1 MTCDKILQSSATA
14 RGNREDADRNFFY
27 RLTPDEIIAAV
38 AALGLE
44 PSGHI
49 AQLNSMENR
58 VFDLRLEDGR
68 HIVAKFY
75 RPGRWSREQILEEH
89 AFLFAL
95 CDAELSCLAPIKIEA
110 ASLFEEQGIYFAL
123 WPRTGGREPEELSDI
138 DLQILGRLLARVHN
152 VGAARQFRHR
162 PQFSVQRFIE
172 EPLNLLKNKKFLLPE
187 FENDY
192 ETLATLVAREYTKLA
207 SEIPL
212 HPIHGDLHKGNILN
226 GSEGWFL
233 LDFDDALVGPAVQ
246 DIWMLFPGTSL
257 EALRSR
263 AIFLDAYRE
272 FREFDERW
280 LRLCEV
286 LRAMRII
293 HYSGWI
299 ARRYEDPAFKSA
311 FSEFAN
317 AAYWEEE
324 INILREICAEFDE
337 PASNEQRGEKL
348 GNKDFFFDW
357 EE

>member
-1 MTCDKILQSSATA
+1 LTCDKILQSFAIKSE
-14 RGNREDADRNFFY
+14 NRDDSDRNFFY

-68 HIVAKFY
+68 HLVAKFY

-89 AFLFAL
+89 HFLFAL
-95 CDAELSCLAPIKIEA
+95 RDAEISCLAPIEIDST
-110 ASLFEEQGIYFAL
+110 SLFEEQGIYFAL
-123 WPRTGGREPEELSDI
+123 WPRTGGREPEEISDI

-152 VGAARQFRHR
+152 VGAVQRFRSR
-162 PQFSVQRFIE
+162 PQFSTQRFIE
-172 EPLNLLKNKKFLLPE
+172 EPLALLKEKKFLLPE
-187 FENDY
+187 YVAEY
-192 ETLATLVAREYTKLA
+192 ESLATLVARQYTA
-207 SEIPL
+207 HAVETPL

-226 GSEGWFL
+226 GGDGWFL

-263 AIFLDAYRE
+263 DIFLEAYRE
-272 FREFDERW
+272 FREFDDRW
-280 LRLCEV
+280 LKLCEV

-299 ARRYEDPAFKSA
+299 ARRYEDPAFKAA
-311 FSEFAN
+311 FPEFAN

-324 INILREICAEFDE
+324 INILREICAEFDAEAGNE
-337 PASNEQRGEKL
+337 PRGETL

-357 EE
+357 E

>member
-1 MTCDKILQSSATA
+1 MRSSVIAPEH
-14 RGNREDADRNFFY
+14 RDDADRNFFY

-68 HIVAKFY
+68 HLVAKFY

-95 CDAELSCLAPIKIEA
+95 REAELSCLAPLKIDTG
-110 ASLFEEQGIYFAL
+110 SLFEEQGIYFAL

-152 VGAARQFRHR
+152 VGAAQRFQCR
-162 PQFSVQRFIE
+162 PQFSVQRFID
-172 EPLNLLKNKKFLLPE
+172 EPLALLKEKKFLLPE
-187 FENDY
+187 FETDY
-192 ETLATLVAREYTKLA
+192 ENLATLVARKYTELA

-226 GSEGWFL
+226 GADGWFL

-257 EALRSR
+257 DSLRSR

-272 FREFDERW
+272 FREFDDRW
-280 LRLCEV
+280 LALCEV

-299 ARRYEDPAFKSA
+299 ARRYEDPAFKAA
-311 FSEFAN
+311 FPEFAN

-324 INILREICAEFDE
+324 MNILREICAEFDE
-337 PASNEQRGEKL
+337 KTGDDLRGETL

-357 EE
+357 E